1 MASVVSPVNT
11 NTRDLDP
18 LVLVS
23 DGASKLKRAVP
34 GSTKTGS
41 GVTPDTAAQEVGTH
55 VDDAAFTVATD
66 VVVAIGGMADE
77 TSPDS
82 VNEGD
87 AGVLRMTLARNL
99 HVVNVADT
107 ATISTVASQDT
118 NITILAANAN
128 RIGATIFNNDTGLL
142 YIKFGATATA
152 TTSNTACIAAGG
164 YYEVPAPVYRG
175 IIDGIWTTSGS
186 GSANVT
192 ELT

>member
-1 MASVVSPVNT
+1 MAKATGLLTESTSLTVDPVIT
-11 NTRDLDP
+11 T
-18 LVLVS
+18 
-23 DGASKLKRAVP
+23 DGTSRYKRAV
-34 GSTKTGS
+34 GAQSAGLDHS
-41 GVTPDTAAQEVGTH
+41 VADQGVASQ
-55 VDDAAFTVATD
+55 VDDAAFTPATSTI
-66 VVVAIGGMADE
+66 VVIGAFADE

-87 AGVLRMTLARNL
+87 GGAVRMTLARNL
-99 HVVNVADT
+99 HVVNVADAAAIT
-107 ATISTVASQDT
+107 SVASQDT

-128 RIGATIFNNDTGLL
+128 RIGATIFNNDTGPL

-152 TTSNTACIAAGG
+152 TTSCTAVIAAGG

>member
-1 MASVVSPVNT
+1 MAAITSLLNTASESTDPIAGTNGTTYNKKALAPVSASG
-11 NTRDLDP
+11 LDNN
-18 LVLVS
+18 V
-23 DGASKLKRAVP
+23 ASQA
-34 GSTKTGS
+34 
-41 GVTPDTAAQEVGTH
+41 VGTH

-66 VVVAIGGMADE
+66 ALVAIGGMADE

-107 ATISTVASQDT
+107 ATITSVASQDT

-128 RIGATIFNNDTGLL
+128 RIGATIFNNDTGPL

-152 TTSNTACIAAGG
+152 TTSNTALIAAGG
-164 YYEVPAPVYRG
+164 YYELPAPVYRG

>member
-1 MASVVSPVNT
+1 MASVTSAVNT
-11 NTRDLDP
+11 NARDLDP
-18 LVLVS
+18 VVLVS
-23 DGASKLKRAVP
+23 SGAAKLKRAVP
-34 GSTKTGS
+34 GSDKTAS
-41 GVTPDTAAQEVGTH
+41 GITPNTAAMEVGTH
-55 VDDAAFTVATD
+55 VDDAVFTVATD
-66 VVVAIGGMADE
+66 VVMAMGAMADE

-82 VNEGD
+82 VGEGD

-107 ATISTVASQDT
+107 ATLTSVASQDT

-128 RIGATIFNNDTGLL
+128 RIGATIFNNDTGPL

-152 TTSNTACIAAGG
+152 TTSNTVCIAAGG
-164 YYEVPAPVYRG
+164 YYELPAPVYRG